1 MKNLDLNLNLE
12 NVSMDTLEKK
22 YFELIEIQHQLREF
36 QLQIEGKLFPEY
48 SLPF

>member
-1 MKNLDLNLNLE
+1 MRNLNLNLE
-12 NVSMDTLEKK
+12 NQTIEQLEKK

-36 QLQIEGKLFPEY
+36 QEQLENKLFPEY